1 LTGFF
6 DISSAMRK
14 FIFVFQLLLLQ
25 ISARSQ
31 QTVCDCKA
39 NLDSLIVK
47 TEQNYAGYPE
57 KIKGNQLGR
66 YRSMVSSLRK
76 AAGITTTPKACYELL
91 ADYVRFFY
99 DKHFIV
105 AYQAGADVDS
115 VVVPT
120 TEARLNQSFKNTR
133 PSTLEGRWIRSD
145 SAIQVAIVQKKPG
158 LYEGIRLSSKVDN
171 FPVGFVYFTIQQTG
185 EKLHVKEFDR
195 FISTSIPV
203 KLYGNLLQ
211 FWNETMYSKMNT
223 AGIDDREQKE
233 LTAWNRYKGL
243 YYEEPAADIAY
254 LRIASFGNN
263 DQQIAELVARHDS
276 AIRSRPYLIIDLRG
290 NSGGST
296 GWVSLLPYL
305 MTGPIEQAPSLV
317 RVTPDNVKLKLADLE
332 PFATGPIPEE
342 YRKYFPA
349 EILEQYKKA
358 YTELPLTIEAFY
370 PVPGVRFPLDSI
382 TRFPKKVALIVDDR
396 CGSSAEYFFYL
407 TRQSS
412 KTIRYGTNTIGMMDY
427 EGMSVPLKMPS
438 NQFIVTIP
446 SVKSSWT
453 DKAPIDKTG
462 FRPDVLLHQPYL
474 DWITAVIK
482 DLRRY

>member
-1 LTGFF
+1 MTGFF
-6 DISSAMRK
+6 DISGVMRK
-14 FIFVFQLLLLQ
+14 FILALQLLVLQ
-25 ISARSQ
+25 LSVKSQ

-39 NLDSLIVK
+39 NLDTLIVK
-47 TEQNYAGYPE
+47 TEQNYAGYHE
-57 KIKGNQLGR
+57 KIKGNQRNR
-66 YRSMVSSLRK
+66 YGSMVSSLRN
-76 AAGITTTPKACYELL
+76 AAVKTSAPKACYELL
-91 ADYVRFFY
+91 ARYVRFFY

-105 AYQAGADVDS
+105 AYQAGHDVDS
-115 VVVPT
+115 IVVPT
-120 TEARLNQSFKNTR
+120 TEASLNQYFKTTR
-133 PSTLEGRWIRSD
+133 PSAIEGMWIRSD

-223 AGIDDREQKE
+223 AGIDHREQKE

-243 YYEEPAADIAY
+243 YYEEPANDVAY

-317 RVTPDNVKLKLADLE
+317 RVSPDNVKLKLADLE

-358 YTELPLTIEAFY
+358 YRELPRTKEAFY

-382 TRFPKKVALIVDDR
+382 TRLPRKVALIVDDR

-407 TRQSS
+407 SRQSS

-438 NQFIVTIP
+438 DQFIITIP